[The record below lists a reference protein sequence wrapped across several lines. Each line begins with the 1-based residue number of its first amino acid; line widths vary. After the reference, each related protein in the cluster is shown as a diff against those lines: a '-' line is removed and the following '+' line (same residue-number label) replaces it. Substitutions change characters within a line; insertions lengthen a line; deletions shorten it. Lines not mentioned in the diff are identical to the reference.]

1 MIIISIILLLWSR
14 IKFLVK
20 FLYKKSSFL
29 SSQSLTLTVY
39 FNFWKRVSWYICIC
53 IRYFWLRK
61 MYFALC
67 WPFYILQSKD
77 VSSYDY
83 WSFFPIL
90 LFWTVEFVN
99 ILYTMQD
106 AGKKKKN
113 SEWMRCCFVFR
124 GGVCRSFHLLG
135 LCPLQSGSQD
145 RGRGSELLQG
155 GQGSV
160 YRRDQVS
167 STQYTPMNRQLDHEW
182 LDNSRVHVIRS
193 LRQVIC
199 ASSSPSSPA
208 MIKDCG
214 ADWVILGHSERRHV
228 FGESDELI
236 GQKVSEFSCWS
247 LVFNPVNLHV
257 RRMLKIKF
265 V

>member
-1 MIIISIILLLWSR
+1 
-14 IKFLVK
+14 
-20 FLYKKSSFL
+20 
-29 SSQSLTLTVY
+29 
-39 FNFWKRVSWYICIC
+39 
-53 IRYFWLRK
+53 
-61 MYFALC
+61 MYFALS
-67 WPFYILQSKD
+67 WPYILQSKD

-83 WSFFPIL
+83 WQFFPIL

-106 AGKKKKN
+106 AGKKKKK
-113 SEWMRCCFVFR
+113 SEWMKCCFVFR
-124 GGVCRSFHLLG
+124 GGVCCSLHLLG
-135 LCPLQSGSQD
+135 LCPLQSGSQN
-145 RGRGSELLQG
+145 RGCGSELLQG

-167 STQYTPMNRQLDHEW
+167 STQNTPMNRQLDHEW
-182 LDNSRVHVIRS
+182 LDNSRGQVIRS
-193 LRQVIC
+193 LWQISC

-236 GQKVSEFSCWS
+236 GQKVIVFSCW
-247 LVFNPVNLHV
+247 LFVFNPVNLHV